1 MRSLWND
8 FQSALF
14 LFSKYV
20 THGNKGTVVL
30 TILVATLAFIQI
42 NLISGILSGAVG
54 LIYEQTKNNYVGNI
68 VIQPGK
74 DQWGNKEEYIK
85 QVDLLK
91 RKINAIPG
99 IIGCSSHY
107 TTGSIIEY
115 DPDKT
120 GKDIRTIS
128 WPVKSIDP
136 DDEKRISDLHNYMLA
151 GQYLDESDRD
161 QIILGREVSGGYGAS
176 LEVQSLKGVDIG
188 DDVTVFYHNG
198 VTRKYTVKGIYA
210 TVFPLADMTVF
221 VTQKEMESV
230 LGLRDRASEIIIRT
244 DEAHPEAYYI
254 QELRKAGVEL
264 QDIRPWQDFIG
275 LVLGIVQS
283 FDIIKRIIL
292 FIGLIVAGVT
302 IFIVIFIA
310 VISRRK
316 QIGIMKAI
324 GMKEGIIIA
333 SYVMLALFYA
343 VIGIGVG
350 IAVIELVATP
360 YFIAHPLSFPMGKV
374 SLLIVRS
381 EFVTSIIS
389 MIVVSIIAGFIPSWR
404 VSRENIIKAIWG

>member
-20 THGNKGTVVL
+20 TRGNKGTVVL

-99 IIGCSSHY
+99 IIGCSSRY
-107 TTGSIIEY
+107 TTGSVIEY

-210 TVFPLADMTVF
+210 TVFPLADMSVF

>member
-1 MRSLWND
+1 MWND
-8 FQSALF
+8 LKAAAF

-20 THGNKGTVVL
+20 TRGNKGTVVL
-30 TILVATLAFIQI
+30 TVLVATLAFLQI
-42 NLISGILSGAVG
+42 NLISGIFSGALG

-74 DQWGNKEEYIK
+74 DQWGSSEEYIT
-85 QVDLLK
+85 QVSELK

-107 TTGSIIEY
+107 TIGSVVEY

-136 DDEKRISDLHNYMLA
+136 KDEMQISGLHNYMLA

-161 QIILGREVSGGYGAS
+161 QIIMGREISGGYGAM
-176 LEVQSLKGVDIG
+176 LEVQSLKGVNIG
-188 DDVTVFYHNG
+188 DEVTVFYHNG
-198 VTRKYTVKGIYA
+198 VTRKYTLKGIYA
-210 TVFPLADMTVF
+210 TAFPLADMTAF

-230 LGLRDRASEIIIRT
+230 LGIHDRASEITIRT
-244 DEAHPEAYYI
+244 DDAYPEAYYI

-264 QDIRPWQDFIG
+264 PDIRPYQDFIG
-275 LVLGIVQS
+275 LVLGLAQT
-283 FDIIKRIIL
+283 FDIIKRIVL
-292 FIGLIVAGVT
+292 FIGLVVAGVT

-310 VISRRK
+310 TVSRKK

-324 GMKEGIIIA
+324 GMKESIIVA
-333 SYVMLALFYA
+333 SYIMLSLFYA
-343 VIGIGVG
+343 VVGIGIGLVLL
-350 IAVIELVATP
+350 EFVATP
-360 YFIAHPLSFPMGKV
+360 YFIAHPLLFPVGKT
-374 SLLIVRS
+374 SLLIIRS
-381 EFVTSIIS
+381 EVATSIIC
-389 MIVVSIIAGFIPSWR
+389 MLIVSIIAGFIPSWR

>member
-1 MRSLWND
+1 MCNIWDD
-8 FQSALF
+8 FQAALF
-14 LFSKYV
+14 LFYKYV
-20 THGNKGTVVL
+20 TRGNKGTVVL
-30 TILVATLAFIQI
+30 TVLVATLAFIQI

-54 LIYEQTKNNYVGNI
+54 LIYDQTKNNYVGNI

-74 DQWGNKEEYIK
+74 DQWGNKEAYIT

-99 IIGCSSHY
+99 IIGCSSRY
-107 TTGSIIEY
+107 TTGSVIEY

-128 WPVKSIDP
+128 WPVKSINP
-136 DDEKRISDLHNYMLA
+136 DDEKRISELHNYMLA

-176 LEVQSLKGVDIG
+176 LEVQSLKGVNIG
-188 DDVTVFYHNG
+188 DEVTVFYHNG

-230 LGLRDRASEIIIRT
+230 LALRDRASEIIIRT
-244 DEAHPEAYYI
+244 DEAYPEAYYI
-254 QELRKAGVEL
+254 QELRRAGVEL

-283 FDIIKRIIL
+283 FDIIKKIIL

-310 VISRRK
+310 VTSRRK

-324 GMKEGIIIA
+324 GMKEGIIVT
-333 SYVMLALFYA
+333 SYIMLALFYA
-343 VIGIGVG
+343 VTGIVVG
-350 IAVIELVATP
+350 IAAIEFVATP
-360 YFIAHPLSFPMGKV
+360 YFIAHPFNFPMGKV

-381 EFVTSIIS
+381 EFVTSIVS

>member
-1 MRSLWND
+1 MWND
-8 FQSALF
+8 LKAAAF

-20 THGNKGTVVL
+20 IRGNKGTVVL
-30 TILVATLAFIQI
+30 TVLVATLAFLQI
-42 NLISGILSGAVG
+42 NLISGIFSGALG

-74 DQWGNKEEYIK
+74 DQWGSNEEYIT
-85 QVDLLK
+85 QVSELK

-107 TTGSIIEY
+107 TIGSVVEY

-136 DDEKRISDLHNYMLA
+136 KDEMQISGLHNYMLA

-161 QIILGREVSGGYGAS
+161 QIIMGREISGGYGAM
-176 LEVQSLKGVDIG
+176 LEVQSLKGVNIG
-188 DDVTVFYHNG
+188 DEVTVFYHNG
-198 VTRKYTVKGIYA
+198 VTRKYTLKGIYA
-210 TVFPLADMTVF
+210 TAFPLADMTAF

-230 LGLRDRASEIIIRT
+230 LGIHDRASEIIIRT
-244 DEAHPEAYYI
+244 DDAYPEAYYI

-264 QDIRPWQDFIG
+264 PDIRPYQDFIG
-275 LVLGIVQS
+275 LVLGLAQT
-283 FDIIKRIIL
+283 FDIIKRIVL
-292 FIGLIVAGVT
+292 FIGLVVAGVT

-310 VISRRK
+310 TVSRKK

-324 GMKEGIIIA
+324 GMKEGIIVA
-333 SYVMLALFYA
+333 SYIMLSLFYA
-343 VIGIGVG
+343 VVGIGIG
-350 IAVIELVATP
+350 IILLEFVATP
-360 YFIAHPLSFPMGKV
+360 YFIAHPLNFPVGKTN
-374 SLLIVRS
+374 LLIIRS
-381 EFVTSIIS
+381 EVATSIIC
-389 MIVVSIIAGFIPSWR
+389 MLIVSIIAGYLPSWR

>member
-1 MRSLWND
+1 MRNLWND
-8 FQSALF
+8 FQAALF
-14 LFSKYV
+14 LFYKYV
-20 THGNKGTVVL
+20 ERGNKGTIVL
-30 TILVATLAFIQI
+30 TVLVATLAFIQI

-54 LIYEQTKNNYVGNI
+54 LIYDQTKNNYVGNI
-68 VIQPGK
+68 VVQPGK
-74 DQWGNKEEYIK
+74 DQSGNSEEYIK

-99 IIGCSSHY
+99 IIGCSSRY
-107 TTGSIIEY
+107 NIGAVVEY

-120 GKDIRTIS
+120 GKDVRTIS
-128 WPVKSIDP
+128 WPVKSINP
-136 DDEKRISDLHNYMLA
+136 DDEKRISELHNYMLA
-151 GQYLDESDRD
+151 GAYLEESDRD

-176 LEVQSLKGVDIG
+176 LEVQSLKGVNIG
-188 DDVTVFYHNG
+188 DEVTVFYHNG
-198 VTRKYTVKGIYA
+198 ITRKYTVKGIYA
-210 TVFPLADMTVF
+210 TVFPLADMSVF

-244 DEAHPEAYYI
+244 DEAYPEAYYI
-254 QELRKAGVEL
+254 KELRKAGVEL
-264 QDIRPWQDFIG
+264 EDIRPWQDFIG

-324 GMKEGIIIA
+324 GMKEGIIVA
-333 SYVMLALFYA
+333 SYIMLALFYA

-350 IAVIELVATP
+350 IAIIEFVATP

-381 EFVTSIIS
+381 EFVTSIVS
-389 MIVVSIIAGFIPSWR
+389 MIIVSIIAGFIPSWR

>member
-1 MRSLWND
+1 MLNIWND

-14 LFSKYV
+14 LFFKYV
-20 THGNKGTVVL
+20 TRGNKVTLVL
-30 TILVATLAFIQI
+30 TVLMATLAFIQI
-42 NLISGILSGAVG
+42 NLVHGILSGAVN
-54 LIYEQTKNNYVGNI
+54 LIYSQTKNNYVGNI

-74 DQWGNKEEYIK
+74 DRWGNNEEYIK
-85 QVDLLK
+85 QVELLK

-99 IIGCSSHY
+99 IIGCSARYSL
-107 TTGSIIEY
+107 GAIIEY

-120 GKDIRTIS
+120 GKDIRSIS
-128 WPVKSIDP
+128 WPVKSVNP
-136 DDEKRISDLHNYMLA
+136 DDEMRTSELHNYMLA
-151 GQYLDESDRD
+151 GEYLDESDRD
-161 QIILGREVSGGYGAS
+161 QIVMGREVSGGYGAS

-188 DDVTVFYHNG
+188 DEVTVFYHNG
-198 VTRKYTVKGIYA
+198 VVRKYTVKGIYA

-230 LGLRDRASEIIIRT
+230 LGIHDRASEIIIRT
-244 DEAHPEAYYI
+244 DEAYPEAYYI
-254 QELRKAGVEL
+254 QELRRAGVEL

-275 LVLGIVQS
+275 LVLGIAQS

-292 FIGLIVAGVT
+292 LIGLIVAGVT

-310 VISRRK
+310 TISRRK

-324 GMKEGIIIA
+324 GMKESIIVT
-333 SYVMLALFYA
+333 SYILLALFYA
-343 VIGIGVG
+343 TIGISLGMA
-350 IAVIELVATP
+350 IIEFILKP
-360 YFIAHPLSFPMGKV
+360 YFIAHPLVFPMGRV

-381 EFVTSIIS
+381 EFLTSIAS
-389 MIVVSIIAGFIPSWR
+389 MLAVSILAGFIPSWQ

>member
-1 MRSLWND
+1 MQSLWND
-8 FQSALF
+8 CQSALF
-14 LFSKYV
+14 LFYKYI
-20 THGNKGTVVL
+20 TRGNKGTIVL
-30 TILVATLAFIQI
+30 TVLVATLAFIQI

-54 LIYEQTKNNYVGNI
+54 LIYDQTKNNYVGNI

-74 DQWGNKEEYIK
+74 DQWGNSEDYIK
-85 QVDLLK
+85 QVELLK

-99 IIGCSSHY
+99 IIGCSSRY
-107 TTGSIIEY
+107 TVGAVIEY

-120 GKDIRTIS
+120 GRDIRTIS
-128 WPVKSIDP
+128 WPVKSINP
-136 DDEKRISDLHNYMLA
+136 EDEKRISELHNYMVA
-151 GQYLDESDRD
+151 GEYLDESDRD
-161 QIILGREVSGGYGAS
+161 QIVIGREISGGYGAS

-188 DDVTVFYHNG
+188 DEVTVFYHNEI
-198 VTRKYTVKGIYA
+198 TREYTVKGIYA
-210 TVFPLADMTVF
+210 TVFPLADMSAF
-221 VTQKEMESV
+221 VTHKEMESV
-230 LGLRDRASEIIIRT
+230 LGIHDRASEIIIRT

-275 LVLGIVQS
+275 LVLGIAQS

-310 VISRRK
+310 TISRRK

-324 GMKEGIIIA
+324 GMKGGIIVA
-333 SYVMLALFYA
+333 SYIVLALFYA
-343 VIGIGVG
+343 FMGIGAG
-350 IAVIELVATP
+350 ICIIEFIAKP
-360 YFIAHPLSFPMGKV
+360 YFVAHPLLFPMGKV
-374 SLLIVRS
+374 SLLIVKS
-381 EFVTSIIS
+381 EFATSIIS
-389 MIVVSIIAGFIPSWR
+389 MIAVSIIAGFIPSWQ

>member
-1 MRSLWND
+1 MRNIWDD
-8 FQSALF
+8 FQAALF
-14 LFSKYV
+14 LFYKYV
-20 THGNKGTVVL
+20 TRGNKGTVVL
-30 TILVATLAFIQI
+30 TVLVATLAFIQI

-54 LIYEQTKNNYVGNI
+54 LIYDQTKNNYVGNI

-74 DQWGNKEEYIK
+74 DQWGNKETYIT

-99 IIGCSSHY
+99 IIGCSSRY
-107 TTGSIIEY
+107 TTGSVIEY

-128 WPVKSIDP
+128 WPVKSINP
-136 DDEKRISDLHNYMLA
+136 DDEKRISELHNYMLA

-176 LEVQSLKGVDIG
+176 LEVQSLKGVNIG
-188 DDVTVFYHNG
+188 DEVTVFYHNG
-198 VTRKYTVKGIYA
+198 VTRQYTVKGIYA

-244 DEAHPEAYYI
+244 DEAYPEAYYI
-254 QELRKAGVEL
+254 QELRRAGVEL

-283 FDIIKRIIL
+283 FDIIKKIIL

-310 VISRRK
+310 VTSRRK

-324 GMKEGIIIA
+324 GMKEGIIVT
-333 SYVMLALFYA
+333 SYIMLALFYA
-343 VIGIGVG
+343 VTGIVVG
-350 IAVIELVATP
+350 IAVIEFVATP
-360 YFIAHPLSFPMGKV
+360 YFIAHPFNFPMGKV

-381 EFVTSIIS
+381 EFVTSIVS

>member
-1 MRSLWND
+1 MRNMWND
-8 FQSALF
+8 FQSSLF
-14 LFSKYV
+14 LFYKYV
-20 THGNKGTVVL
+20 TRGNKVTLTL
-30 TILVATLAFIQI
+30 TILMATLAFIQI
-42 NLISGILSGAVG
+42 NIVHGILSGAVN
-54 LIYEQTKNNYVGNI
+54 LIYSQTKSNYVGNI

-74 DQWGNKEEYIK
+74 DQWGNKEQYIT
-85 QVDLLK
+85 QVERLK

-99 IIGCSSHY
+99 IIGCSARYS
-107 TTGSIIEY
+107 TGAIIEY

-120 GKDIRTIS
+120 GKDIRSIS
-128 WPVKSIDP
+128 WPVKSINP
-136 DDEKRISDLHNYMLA
+136 QDEMRISELHNCMLA

-161 QIILGREVSGGYGAS
+161 QVIMGREVSGGYGAS
-176 LEVQSLKGVDIG
+176 LEVQSLKGVNIG
-188 DDVTVFYHNG
+188 DEVTVFYHNG
-198 VTRKYTVKGIYA
+198 VVRKYTVKGIYA
-210 TVFPLADMTVF
+210 TVFPLADMTIF

-244 DEAHPEAYYI
+244 DEAYPEAYYI
-254 QELRKAGVEL
+254 EDLRKAGVEL

-283 FDIIKRIIL
+283 FDIIKKIIL

-310 VISRRK
+310 TISRRK

-324 GMKEGIIIA
+324 GMKESIIVT
-333 SYVMLALFYA
+333 SYILLALFYA
-343 VIGIGVG
+343 TIGISLGMA
-350 IAVIELVATP
+350 IIEFILKP
-360 YFIAHPLSFPMGKV
+360 YFIAHPLVFPMGKV

-381 EFVTSIIS
+381 EFLTSIAS
-389 MIVVSIIAGFIPSWR
+389 MIAVSIVAGLIPSWQ